1 MAKPRL
7 DCAATV
13 RPRRYVCYYGRMADN
28 RRSVRGRLGLLALL
42 AIIAV
47 AGFVLWTTW
56 WAPSRQPP
64 AGPVA
69 ATSDTPP
76 PSAILPP
83 VKTTPPPLS
92 RTDLILEA
100 QARAAGVPSPGEGST
115 GRDPLVDRRFSIRIP
130 FGCGGPQIGGGTS
143 QAYYEVDAER
153 RTLKLVARPV
163 DLAHHPLVTQSP
175 EAKTIEALETFWVPR
190 PWTRSDTCP
199 PRRDRPASATPT
211 PPSPQT
217 LGLAT
222 ISEVGASRLRRRAE
236 RPYELVRKAPDDE
249 PLPLS
254 ASYSLVLEGRL
265 AAFPT
270 GGAVRCWSESPEHRP
285 VCIYAVALDR
295 VAFETPDGQ
304 LLAEWRD

>member
-1 MAKPRL
+1 M
-7 DCAATV
+7 
-13 RPRRYVCYYGRMADN
+13 
-28 RRSVRGRLGLLALL
+28 L
-42 AIIAV
+42 AIV
-47 AGFVLWTTW
+47 GVVGLVLWTTW
-56 WAPSRQPP
+56 RAPSRPAP

-69 ATSDTPP
+69 AAPDTPP
-76 PSAILPP
+76 PVAAVLPP

-100 QARAAGVPSPGEGST
+100 QARAAGALASGEASTT
-115 GRDPLVDRRFSIRIP
+115 GRDPLVDRRFSVRIP
-130 FGCGGPQIGGGTS
+130 FGCEGPRIGGGSS

-163 DLAHHPLVTQSP
+163 DLAHHPLVAQSP
-175 EAKTIEALETFWVPR
+175 DAKAIEALETFWIPR
-190 PWTRSDTCP
+190 PWTRTDTCP

-265 AAFPT
+265 ATFPT

-285 VCIYAVALDR
+285 ICIYAVALDR

>member
-1 MAKPRL
+1 
-7 DCAATV
+7 
-13 RPRRYVCYYGRMADN
+13 MADN
-28 RRSVRGRLGLLALL
+28 RRGVRGRLGLLALL
-42 AIIAV
+42 AIIGV
-47 AGFVLWTTW
+47 AGLALWATW
-56 WAPSRQPP
+56 WAPWRQPP
-64 AGPVA
+64 AAPAAAAPDAPTPVTA
-69 ATSDTPP
+69 
-76 PSAILPP
+76 LPP

-100 QARAAGVPSPGEGST
+100 EARAAASPGAPSG
-115 GRDPLVDRRFSIRIP
+115 GRDTLVDRRFSLRIP
-130 FGCGGPQIGGGTS
+130 FGCEGPQIGSGRA
-143 QAYYEVDAER
+143 QAHYEVDAER

-163 DLAHHPLVTQSP
+163 DLARHPLVTQSP

-190 PWTRSDTCP
+190 PWTRTDTCP

-236 RPYELVRKAPDDE
+236 RPYELVRKVPDDE

-270 GGAVRCWSESPEHRP
+270 GGAIRCWSESSEHRP
-285 VCIYAVALDR
+285 VCVYAVALDR
-295 VAFETPDGQ
+295 VAFETPDGE